1 MQKTRLR
8 EHLKNVRGLYY
19 SPTTEKISGQ
29 MVLAAGFASVEE
41 LKSYQTKS
49 RSKNRP
55 ENKYWFKAALDL
67 RNRLGLNRQL
77 SIEDFNK
84 VVDLYPTKRIVI
96 YSSETNQPYFNGR
109 FEGSAY
115 NPEEASEK
123 TVCIYHDQPTITLAG
138 SKTCKRTTEL

>member
-1 MQKTRLR
+1 MKLRTNLWLDEKTGLP
-8 EHLKNVRGLYY
+8 EHLKNIRGLFY
-19 SPTTEKISGQ
+19 SPTTENISGQ
-29 MVLAAGFASVEE
+29 MELAAGFASVEE

-96 YSSETNQPYFNGR
+96 YSSETNQPGFVMLSLSLSSSSITQG
-109 FEGSAY
+109 
-115 NPEEASEK
+115 
-123 TVCIYHDQPTITLAG
+123 IHDNSSIFYMILDKFFT
-138 SKTCKRTTEL
+138 